1 MGYRTYKRS
10 DNNTSELISEVNKLT
25 TQNQKLEKLC
35 RKLNK
40 KLRAAEKSLNESK
53 NNPVG
58 MSNSKSTPI
67 LDLDRDGGASVSGSI
82 MSNDDSVSAWL
93 NTNHKVKLTFHH
105 QQGFFKISQCFL
117 GLLSYL
123 GISLVIRYSTLET
136 CKIVKV
142 SRFTTFT

>member
-1 MGYRTYKRS
+1 MSRTYERS

-53 NNPVG
+53 NNPIG

-67 LDLDRDGGASVSGSI
+67 LDLDRGDGASVSGSI

-93 NTNHKVKLTFHH
+93 NTNHKVKLVFDIKCIT
-105 QQGFFKISQCFL
+105 GYKL
-117 GLLSYL
+117 
-123 GISLVIRYSTLET
+123 
-136 CKIVKV
+136 
-142 SRFTTFT
+142 

>member
-1 MGYRTYKRS
+1 MSRTYERS

-53 NNPVG
+53 NNPIG

-93 NTNHKVKLTFHH
+93 NTNHKVKLMFPHKR
-105 QQGFFKISQCFL
+105 GYFMISQSFRGC
-117 GLLSYL
+117 LSYL
-123 GISLVIRYSTLET
+123 GITPINYSP
-136 CKIVKV
+136 
-142 SRFTTFT
+142 

>member
-1 MGYRTYKRS
+1 M
-10 DNNTSELISEVNKLT
+10 ISEVNKLT

-93 NTNHKVKLTFHH
+93 NTNHKVKLMFHH
-105 QQGFFKISQCFL
+105 KQGYSEISQSFRRAIL
-117 GLLSYL
+117 KYPLLYA
-123 GISLVIRYSTLET
+123 
-136 CKIVKV
+136 
-142 SRFTTFT
+142 

>member
-1 MGYRTYKRS
+1 M
-10 DNNTSELISEVNKLT
+10 ISEVNKLT

-93 NTNHKVKLTFHH
+93 NTNHKVKLTFQHK
-105 QQGFFKISQCFL
+105 QGFFKISQSFL
-117 GLLSYL
+117 GLFSYL
-123 GISLVIRYSTLET
+123 GISLIIRYNL
-136 CKIVKV
+136 CHF
-142 SRFTTFT
+142 RNL

>member
-1 MGYRTYKRS
+1 M
-10 DNNTSELISEVNKLT
+10 ISEVNKLT

-93 NTNHKVKLTFHH
+93 NTNHKVKLMFQHK
-105 QQGFFKISQCFL
+105 QGFFRISQSFL

-123 GISLVIRYSTLET
+123 GISLDIRYKLYNLWHFKET

>member
-1 MGYRTYKRS
+1 M
-10 DNNTSELISEVNKLT
+10 ISEVNKLT

-93 NTNHKVKLTFHH
+93 NTNHKVKLTFQHK
-105 QQGFFKISQCFL
+105 QGFFKISQSFL
-117 GLLSYL
+117 GLMSYL
-123 GISLVIRYSTLET
+123 GISLIIRYNL
-136 CKIVKV
+136 
-142 SRFTTFT
+142 

>member
-93 NTNHKVKLTFHH
+93 NTNHKVKLMFHH
-105 QQGFFKISQCFL
+105 KQGYSEISQSFRRAIL
-117 GLLSYL
+117 KYPLLYA
-123 GISLVIRYSTLET
+123 
-136 CKIVKV
+136 
-142 SRFTTFT
+142 